1 MGNIVVLD
9 EGTSN
14 KIAAG
19 EVVERP
25 ASVVK
30 ELVENSIDAG
40 ASSVS
45 VEIKNGGI
53 TFIRV
58 SDNGSGIEED
68 DAEIAFERHATSKI
82 RSSGDLEAIATLG
95 FRGEALASIASVSSV
110 ELITRVSKNP
120 YGICVKVQGGSVREV
135 KQAGC
140 AVGTVF
146 TVRDLFYNTPAR
158 FKFLKKDSTEAGY
171 ISDIVSRIALARPH
185 ISMRL
190 ISNGATV
197 LHTPGNNDLLSAIF
211 SIYGKDIARQ
221 TLKIDYED
229 ERARIEGYA
238 GRPEIVRSTRNYQS
252 IFINGRYIKSK
263 LVSSAI
269 DEAYKTFLMKNKFP
283 FAVVNIKISP
293 LLIDVNVHPTK
304 MEIRF
309 SEEKEIFRS
318 IFHAVSNALA
328 GKSLVKEA
336 HVGHDVKDSYK
347 FGNQQDSGFKYVQQR
362 IDTARNT
369 GARDEAGF
377 LKRGDLAN
385 RDGEGHIP
393 AQYNTPQKDKSFQTE
408 STKHAMPEFIAERN
422 KDRYIPEVKEELQK
436 GELLYPNTPDAGNN
450 DRQKA
455 VPLELQYQGIQ
466 DESKADGKFCSIA
479 EAYDEAEENN
489 AARLATDAAIIGQA
503 FNTYIILELCNELIM
518 LDQHAA
524 HERIMYESLR
534 KKYINRDSICQQLIS
549 PVVIELTNQEIK
561 FLEETAEFLEG
572 LGFIYESFGNNTIM
586 LRSIPY
592 SDSGISAKEAFI
604 EVLDK
609 IISSAGSGFD
619 KNSYG
624 AVAEEALYTIACKAA
639 VKANKRLDGA
649 EIRSLLEDLARLD
662 NPYTCP
668 HGRPTIVKLTK
679 HELEKMFKRI
689 I

>member
-1 MGNIVVLD
+1 MLD
-9 EGTSN
+9 EGTAN

-110 ELITRVSKNP
+110 ELITRVRKNP
-120 YGICVKVQGGSVREV
+120 HGICVKIQGGSVMEI
-135 KQAGC
+135 KETGC

-171 ISDIVSRIALARPH
+171 ISDMVSRIALARPH

-229 ERARIEGYA
+229 ERVRIEGYA
-238 GRPEIVRSTRNYQS
+238 GKPEIARSTRNYQS

-283 FAVVNIKISP
+283 FAAINIKINP
-293 LLIDVNVHPTK
+293 LLVDVNVHPAK

-318 IFHAVSNALA
+318 IFHAVSDALA
-328 GKSLVKEA
+328 AKSLVKEA
-336 HVGHDVKDSYK
+336 HVGYDVKDS
-347 FGNQQDSGFKYVQQR
+347 GTIDNSSAPGFKYVQQR
-362 IDTARNT
+362 IDAV
-369 GARDEAGF
+369 
-377 LKRGDLAN
+377 
-385 RDGEGHIP
+385 P
-393 AQYNTPQKDKSFQTE
+393 YNTPQKYKSFEAE
-408 STKHAMPEFIAERN
+408 STKHAMPEITSESN
-422 KDRYIPEVKEELQK
+422 KDKYIPQVGEEEPQR
-436 GELLYPNTPDAGNN
+436 EEP
-450 DRQKA
+450 
-455 VPLELQYQGIQ
+455 QYQDVQ
-466 DESKADGKFCSIA
+466 YESKASGEFCGIA
-479 EAYDEAEENN
+479 EAYDEAEENDAERLETD
-489 AARLATDAAIIGQA
+489 AARLARDAVIIGQA
-503 FNTYIILELCNELIM
+503 FNTYIILELYNELII

-524 HERIMYESLR
+524 HERIMYEGLR
-534 KKYINRDSICQQLIS
+534 RKYINRDAICQQLIS

-561 FLEETAEFLEG
+561 FLEETAEFLES

-592 SDSGISAKEAFI
+592 GDIGISAKEAFI

-609 IISSAGSGFD
+609 IISSAGSGLD

-624 AVAEEALYTIACKAA
+624 AAAEEALYTIACKAA
-639 VKANKRLDGA
+639 VKANKRLDSA
-649 EIRSLLEDLARLD
+649 EIRSLLEDLAKLD

-689 I
+689 V